1 MRMPYA
7 LVARFLREDP
17 AGVIAAVG
25 HSEAGK
31 VHAHLVAHVPGT
43 AFEFGAEAIIEVG
56 DLEDVAGPIPSLR
69 IPVQWHGAGESH
81 LLPEMVAHLEAF
93 PATANDTELAIVGE
107 YTPPLGALGAAVDHA
122 LMHRVAS
129 DAANG
134 LLEAVVHEIKNR
146 RSTYEFDGPGHS
158 HG

>member
-7 LVARFLREDP
+7 LVARLLREDP
-17 AGVIAAVG
+17 AGVIAATG
-25 HSEAGK
+25 HTEAGE
-31 VHAHLVAHVPGT
+31 VHGHLVTHVPGT
-43 AFEFGAEAIIEVG
+43 ALEFGAEASIEVG
-56 DLEDVAGPIPSLR
+56 DPEEVPGPIPSLR
-69 IPVQWHGAGESH
+69 IPLQWHGAGESH
-81 LLPEMVAHLEAF
+81 LLPDMSAYLEAF
-93 PATANDTELAIVGE
+93 PAPRNETELAIVGE
-107 YTPPLGALGAAVDHA
+107 YTPPLGAIGAAVDHA

-129 DAANG
+129 GAAAG